1 LSPRATTPVSS
12 TAPGR
17 ATLSGPRGPVRKPF
31 DVTVTGRQIQSV
43 TFSVD
48 GKRIRTVR
56 AKKGRK
62 KFKVR
67 INPRGQ
73 SRRVHRVTAR
83 ITFKRSSNTRSTV
96 RRLTY
101 RTTTVTRAP
110 RFTG

>member
-1 LSPRATTPVSS
+1 MRN
-12 TAPGR
+12 
-17 ATLSGPRGPVRKPF
+17 PF
-31 DVTVTGRQIQSV
+31 DVTVTGRAIRSV

-48 GKRIRTVR
+48 GRRIATVR
-56 AKKGRK
+56 AKAGRT
-62 KFKVR
+62 KFKVT

-83 ITFKRSSNTRSTV
+83 ITFSKASGSASTV

-101 RTTTVTRAP
+101 RTTAVTRAP